1 MPYSARYSQEW
12 SNTLYTSGVGYFPE
26 VYSGS
31 VYPILIPGAMRVSD
45 SIFTNELGR
54 IGVYMTSGKI
64 DAGGNAVAIQSVT
77 SMLNSCVY
85 SSNITGTTLNL
96 DSAFTTANLTGTF
109 VISNNVNTG
118 TNLLTSS
125 ADILISQNVNTNNLI
140 SNVTL
145 YANNMI
151 VAGNFLAGTIT
162 TNVFAYQNLIQT
174 TQITCQTMIGDGRI
188 GSNNAA
194 FSGSG
199 AFGSAYGAFAFNGNI
214 RGNNLT
220 AGEVRSFFVDG
231 YANTFTVGFSRGPM
245 RGEFNAGSNGITTT
259 NGLTGQ
265 LAVANARVGS
275 NNVVSGGKIF
285 ANNFIGGIIGSNTV
299 TSQGGVSTSD
309 ESFGAVTAYANNIT
323 ANGNFAAT
331 MFVGALTNSGLD
343 VNATNVFAQNINALE
358 LKAGSNLL
366 TMATLSSPMVGTM
379 NCGSNNVTLSTGS
392 VTSQSFYGNVSAVN
406 MIVANVSSSNIVGR
420 IIGSNTI
427 SVTNFNASELIGRAE
442 SASNVITTGTISA
455 PQFQGAL
462 QLFSNTMSATSGNIF
477 VGTRIYSA
485 DVQGYTNSFSVK
497 SVVAGTVEGQLLVY
511 TNTIASTSLFANG
524 NVIGP
529 MNCFT
534 NTITASNLFANIY
547 TGRFIAVNVFSEAIF
562 SSVSIG
568 PINNTTGV
576 LSTQANII
584 ATDMYG
590 GILAYNNVIFTQ
602 NTLTYAF
609 DQTDM
614 GIFMLP
620 DTSNASTIGRSLSHY
635 ISNVNSFGGFW
646 STSSATPKVKF
657 ENWRVPPVNGST
669 TFAIGTSPG
678 GFNAVYF
685 PGVSGTYMNLGR
697 LPSVNQNLLQA
708 DTLVETWVYLNSYTS
723 NNYIMTSAQEGGFEN
738 WVLYI
743 STAGRLT
750 RRVRLNALGQLNT
763 ATNLSGVIPLNTW
776 TYISVTTLTGGQW
789 YGNVNG
795 NWFSSTSQPYAFTAG
810 PYSFFLGYG
819 GNSPSGSD
827 MYIRDSRIIHGGSLP
842 TTTNYTPET
851 SFGYTA
857 PTYASGGTVAYS
869 FSQEFLPFPSSNGW
883 SGGVTLP
890 DERVLFIPKDTDRF
904 GCYNPKFGIFSELT
918 PQMNAVSL
926 ANIAALI
933 KYNGDATVSYG
944 LLSTGVVTGPP
955 LLNLKMVVPFNGS
968 PNDIFG
974 GIVPT
979 VTGTI
984 VYNSV
989 TPKFVQ
995 SAIFTNTV
1003 NAASPATVYATY
1015 TLSPSITSLTF
1026 TGYTVACWVKIT
1038 TNPAGLNNSVLQT
1051 IFRFGETTGTAGRIE
1066 LFNTVNHATYGTCV
1080 LARYAATSTGP
1091 NFECSFRS
1099 FPLTVGT
1106 WYHAALVVSR
1116 ATGSTGDIK
1125 VYIEGRQW
1133 VSINET
1139 VTYTSLMGSFTPTM
1153 QIAGQAFNGE
1163 IDDFRVYGQPL
1174 SAAQVLE
1181 LYQTTVPYTGASS
1194 AYYQAGKIDRS
1205 LYLSSPPYTL
1215 DAGLVFYTPFD
1226 GVYIDVIGG
1235 KTPTITGSIPF
1246 TSQKFVQN
1254 IQVINNIATDASS
1267 NNIRYTITSL
1277 NIGTAAGFT
1286 ISFWGY
1292 IQSKHTSSS
1301 YGSLLGIKS
1310 TNANPMYF
1318 DIGEGFDLGNGVG
1331 LTGRN
1336 GSPTP
1341 SSNST
1346 TINTGY
1352 NPTPVFWH
1360 HFCLTCSGGASKLM
1374 TLYINAVGTS
1384 VEFLNDFVIA
1394 DIWLGRSGELNSK
1407 SFSGQ
1412 IDDLRIFKD
1421 RVFTAA
1427 EVLELS
1433 QFSPS
1438 GYQSPYYNY
1447 MTHQIAPGQQLD
1459 IGTGNNASI
1468 AFWFKD
1474 ADNLPPNT
1482 RQKCVFAFSNTATL
1496 TNTRSMIMYYG
1507 SNSSGSQYLRTLYYL
1522 PPAYSNSN
1530 IISNVVTTFTKNE
1543 WYHIGLTFSA
1553 GTSKL
1558 FINGIL
1564 QDTRTSIANDAV
1576 NFKFTNASSNLCLN
1590 FNTINP
1596 DQGESGSQ
1604 GYDEFRIYKRALSDT
1619 EMFELYQTGSNFI
1632 TPGTNKWVGG
1642 VLLPNGNV
1650 VCIPSTNAYVGIYD
1664 PYKNIMSLGQNTT
1677 GFNGG
1682 VLLPNGNVMCVP
1694 SSNTFIVEI
1703 DPTKQSPTATLNIS
1717 HGSSGAAP
1725 YCFGG
1730 CLLPN
1735 GKVVLAP
1742 ASGNAMIYD
1751 YRTRSVSNVSGYTTG
1766 TLKYSGACF
1775 ASTGEIILAP
1785 GSNAVAVGKIS
1796 QSGSFSVAASIGS
1809 NLSTACPLGNGKILF
1824 GTTQSTGAV
1833 FDPYTDTLT
1842 PVPLYGSY
1850 SGAVPLQDGRGLLV
1864 PNGSIVGTGL
1874 LIGQT
1879 PVTATAAL
1887 SPYLNKL

>member
-54 IGVYMTSGKI
+54 FGVYMTSGKI

-85 SSNITGTTLNL
+85 SSNITGATLNL

-125 ADILISQNVNTNNLI
+125 ADIIISQNVNTNNLI

-199 AFGSAYGAFAFNGNI
+199 AFGSAYGAFVFNGNL

-299 TSQGGVSTSD
+299 TSQGGVSTSG
-309 ESFGAVTAYANNIT
+309 ESFGAVTAHANNIN

-331 MFVGALTNSGLD
+331 LFVGALTNSGLD

-366 TMATLSSPMVGTM
+366 TMATLSSPMFGTM

-392 VTSQSFYGNVSAVN
+392 VTSQSFYGNVSAGN
-406 MIVANVSSSNIVGR
+406 MIVDNVSSSNIVGR

-427 SVTNFNASELIGRAE
+427 SVANFNAVELIGRAE

-657 ENWRVPPVNGST
+657 E
-669 TFAIGTSPG
+669 
-678 GFNAVYF
+678 
-685 PGVSGTYMNLGR
+685 
-697 LPSVNQNLLQA
+697 
-708 DTLVETWVYLNSYTS
+708 
-723 NNYIMTSAQEGGFEN
+723 
-738 WVLYI
+738 
-743 STAGRLT
+743 
-750 RRVRLNALGQLNT
+750 
-763 ATNLSGVIPLNTW
+763 
-776 TYISVTTLTGGQW
+776 
-789 YGNVNG
+789 
-795 NWFSSTSQPYAFTAG
+795 
-810 PYSFFLGYG
+810 
-819 GNSPSGSD
+819 
-827 MYIRDSRIIHGGSLP
+827 
-842 TTTNYTPET
+842 
-851 SFGYTA
+851 
-857 PTYASGGTVAYS
+857 
-869 FSQEFLPFPSSNGW
+869 PSSNGW

-933 KYNGDATVSYG
+933 KYNGDATVNYG

-984 VYNSV
+984 GYNTV

-1003 NAASPATVYATY
+1003 TAAAPATVYATY
-1015 TLSPSITSLTF
+1015 TLSPSITSVTF
-1026 TGYTVACWVKIT
+1026 TGYTVACWFKIQT
-1038 TNPAGLNNSVLQT
+1038 APAGLNNSILET
-1051 IFRFGETTGTAGRIE
+1051 IFRFGDTTGTNGRIE
-1066 LFNTVNHATYGTCV
+1066 LFYAQQHSIYGTAV
-1080 LARYAATSTGP
+1080 VARYAATSTGP
-1091 NFECSFRS
+1091 NFEITGTRAA
-1099 FPLTVGT
+1099 LTIGT
-1106 WYHAALVVSR
+1106 WYHAAIVVSR
-1116 ATGSTGDIK
+1116 ATGSSGTMK
-1125 VYIEGRQW
+1125 VYFNGVQLG
-1133 VSINET
+1133 
-1139 VTYTSLMGSFTPTM
+1139 VTRAYTSLMSSFTPTM
-1153 QIAGQAFNGE
+1153 QIAGQAYNGE
-1163 IDDFRVYGQPL
+1163 IDDFRAYGQPL
-1174 SAAQVLE
+1174 SDSQVLD
-1181 LYQTTVPYTGASS
+1181 LYNTTVPYTGATS
-1194 AYYQAGKIDRS
+1194 ALYQSGKIDRA

-1215 DAGLVFYTPFD
+1215 DAGLSFYTPFD

-1246 TSQKFVQN
+1246 TPQKFVQN
-1254 IQVINNIATDASS
+1254 IQVVNDIATDASS
-1267 NNIRYTITSL
+1267 NNINYSLTSL
-1277 NIGTAAGFT
+1277 NIGSVGGFT
-1286 ISFWGY
+1286 ISFWAY
-1292 IQSKHTSSS
+1292 ITQKHTSG
-1301 YGSLLGIKS
+1301 YGAFLGMTS
-1310 TNANPMYF
+1310 TDASPMYF
-1318 DIGEGFDLGNGVG
+1318 DIGEGPDVGNAVG
-1331 LTGRN
+1331 LYGQN

-1341 SSNST
+1341 ASNIIS
-1346 TINTGY
+1346 ISTGY
-1352 NPTPVFWH
+1352 NPTPVTWH
-1360 HFCLTCSGGASKLM
+1360 HICLTCSGGASKLM
-1374 TLYINAVGTS
+1374 TLYINSVGTS
-1384 VEFLNDFVIA
+1384 VAFLNDFTTANV
-1394 DIWLGRSGELNSK
+1394 WLGRSGQYNGH
-1407 SFSGQ
+1407 SFNGQ
-1412 IDDLRIFKD
+1412 FDDLRVYKN

-1427 EVLELS
+1427 EVIELF

-1447 MTHQIAPGQQLD
+1447 ITHQISSGQQLD

-1474 ADNLPPNT
+1474 ADNLPPNS

-1507 SNSSGSQYLRTLYYL
+1507 SNSSGSQYLQTLYYL
-1522 PPAYSNSN
+1522 PPTYSNSN

-1543 WYHIGLTFSA
+1543 WYHIGLTFSS

-1596 DQGESGSQ
+1596 DQGESGNQ

-1619 EMFELYQTGSNFI
+1619 EMFQLYQTGSNFI

-1717 HGSSGAAP
+1717 HGSAGAAP

-1785 GSNAVAVGKIS
+1785 GSNAIAVGKIS
-1796 QSGSFSVAASIGS
+1796 QSGSFSVATSIGS

-1842 PVPLYGSY
+1842 PVPLGGSY

-1864 PNGSIVGTGL
+1864 PNGSIIGTGL

>member
-31 VYPILIPGAMRVSD
+31 VYPILVPGSMRVSD
-45 SIFTNELGR
+45 NIFTNDLGR
-54 IGVYMTSGKI
+54 VGVYMTSGNI
-64 DAGGNAVAIQSVT
+64 DARGNTIAIQSDT

-85 SSNITGTTLNL
+85 SSNITGATLNL

-125 ADILISQNVNTNNLI
+125 ADIIISQNVRTTNLI

-199 AFGSAYGAFAFNGNI
+199 VFGSAFGAFIFNGDL

-220 AGEVRSFFVDG
+220 AGEVRPFFVEG
-231 YANTFTVGFSRGPM
+231 YANTFTVGLSRGPM
-245 RGEFNAGSNGITTT
+245 RGEFNAGSNSITTT
-259 NGLTGQ
+259 SGLTGQ

-285 ANNFIGGIIGSNTV
+285 SNNFIGGIIGSNTV
-299 TSQGGVSTSD
+299 TSQGGVSTSG
-309 ESFGAVTAYANNIT
+309 ESFGAVTAYANNIN

-331 MFVGALTNSGLD
+331 LFVGQLTNSGLD
-343 VNATNVFAQNINALE
+343 VNASNVFAQTINATE

-366 TMATLSSPMVGTM
+366 TMATLSSSMVGTM

-406 MIVANVSSSNIVGR
+406 MIVSNVSSSNIVGR
-420 IIGSNTI
+420 IIGANTI
-427 SVTNFNASELIGRAE
+427 SVANFKAAELIGRAE

-497 SVVAGTVEGQLLVY
+497 SVVAGTIEGQLLVY

-524 NVIGP
+524 NITGP

-547 TGRFIAVNVFSEAIF
+547 TGQFIAVNVFSEAIF

-584 ATDMYG
+584 SSDLFG

-614 GIFMLP
+614 GIFMRP

-646 STSSATPKVKF
+646 STSPTPKVRF
-657 ENWRVPPVNGST
+657 ENGRVPPVTGSEF
-669 TFAIGTSPG
+669 FAIGTSPG
-678 GFNAVYF
+678 GFSSAYF
-685 PGVSGTYMNLGR
+685 PGVSGSYINLGNI
-697 LPSVNQNLLQA
+697 PTVNQNLFQA
-708 DTLVETWVYLNSYTS
+708 DTLIEAWVYVNSYTS
-723 NNYIMTSAQEGGFEN
+723 NNYIISSAIEGGAEN
-738 WVLYI
+738 WSLFLSTSGIINI
-743 STAGRLT
+743 S
-750 RRVRLNALGQLNT
+750 VRTSNGQPYT
-763 ATNLSGVIPLNTW
+763 YTSVSGVIPLQTW
-776 TYISVTTLTGGQW
+776 TYISLTVLTSGLFYPHVDGSAT
-789 YGNVNG
+789 
-795 NWFSSTSQPYAFTAG
+795 FSGSLPYAFLSG

-819 GNSPSGSD
+819 GNSPSVTD
-827 MYIRDSRIIHGGSLP
+827 MYIRDARIIHGGSLP
-842 TTTNYTPET
+842 TLPSYTPET
-851 SFGYTA
+851 AFGLS
-857 PTYASGGTVAYS
+857 PPSYASGSKVAFS
-869 FSQEFLPFPSSNGW
+869 FSQNYLPVPSSNGW

-926 ANIAALI
+926 SNIAALI
-933 KYNGDATVSYG
+933 KYDGGATVNYG

-955 LLNLKMVVPFNGS
+955 LLNLKMVVPFDGSS
-968 PNDIFG
+968 PNDIYG

-984 VYNSV
+984 GYNTV
-989 TPKFVQ
+989 TPKFSQ

-1003 NAASPATVYATY
+1003 DAVTPASVFATY
-1015 TLSPSITSLTF
+1015 SLSPSITSLTF
-1026 TGYTVACWVKIT
+1026 TGYTVACWVKIL
-1038 TNPAGLNNSVLQT
+1038 TNPGGLNNSVLQT
-1051 IFRFGETTGTAGRIE
+1051 IFRFGQTTGTAGRIE
-1066 LFNTVNHATYGTCV
+1066 LFNTVSHSTYGTCV

-1091 NFECSFRS
+1091 NFECAFRS
-1099 FPLTVGT
+1099 FPLNTGT
-1106 WYHAALVVSR
+1106 WYHTALVVSR

-1174 SAAQVLE
+1174 SSAQVLE
-1181 LYQTTVPYTGASS
+1181 LYQTTVPYTGAST
-1194 AYYQAGKIDRS
+1194 AYYQSGKIDRS

-1215 DAGLVFYTPFD
+1215 DAGLSFYTPFD
-1226 GVYIDVIGG
+1226 GVYVDVIGG

-1246 TSQKFVQN
+1246 TPQKFVQN
-1254 IQVINNIATDASS
+1254 IQVINNIGIDVSS

-1301 YGSLLGIKS
+1301 YGSFLGIKS
-1310 TNANPMYF
+1310 TDANPMYF
-1318 DIGEGFDLGNGVG
+1318 DIGEGFALGNGVG

-1352 NPTPVFWH
+1352 DPTPVFWH
-1360 HFCLTCSGGASKLM
+1360 HFCLTCSGGASKVM

-1384 VEFLNDFVIA
+1384 VAFLNDFTIA

-1412 IDDLRIFKD
+1412 FDDLQVYKN

-1433 QFSPS
+1433 QFSPT

-1447 MTHQIAPGQQLD
+1447 MTHQIAPSQQLD
-1459 IGTGNNASI
+1459 IGTANNASI

-1530 IISNVVTTFTKNE
+1530 IISNVVTSFTKDV

-1558 FINGIL
+1558 FINGTL

-1590 FNTINP
+1590 FNTINA

-1619 EMFELYQTGSNFI
+1619 EMFQLYQTGSNFI
-1632 TPGTNKWVGG
+1632 TSGTNKWVGG

-1694 SSNTFIVEI
+1694 SSNTFLVEI
-1703 DPTKQSPTATLNIS
+1703 DPTKQSATATLNIS
-1717 HGSSGAAP
+1717 HGSAGAAP

-1735 GKVVLAP
+1735 GNVILAP

-1751 YRTRSVSNVSGYTTG
+1751 YRTRSVSNVTGYTTG
-1766 TLKYSGACF
+1766 TLKYSGGCF
-1775 ASTGEIILAP
+1775 SPTGEIILAP

-1796 QSGSFSVAASIGS
+1796 QSGAFSVATSIGS

-1824 GTTQSTGAV
+1824 GTTQTTGAV
-1833 FDPYTDTLT
+1833 FDPYTDTLS
-1842 PVPLYGSY
+1842 PFPLGGSY

-1864 PNGSIVGTGL
+1864 PSGSMIGTAL

-1879 PVTATAAL
+1879 PMTATAAL

>member
-31 VYPILIPGAMRVSD
+31 VYPILVPGSMRVSD
-45 SIFTNELGR
+45 NIFTNDLGR
-54 IGVYMTSGKI
+54 VGVYMTSGNI
-64 DAGGNAVAIQSVT
+64 DARGNSIAIQSDT

-85 SSNITGTTLNL
+85 SSNITGATLNL

-118 TNLLTSS
+118 TNLLTSTS
-125 ADILISQNVNTNNLI
+125 DILISQNVNTNNLI

-199 AFGSAYGAFAFNGNI
+199 AFGSAYGAFVFNGNL

-220 AGEVRSFFVDG
+220 AGEVRPFFVEG
-231 YANTFTVGFSRGPM
+231 YANTFTVGLSRGPM
-245 RGEFNAGSNGITTT
+245 RGEFNSGSNSITTT

-265 LAVANARVGS
+265 LAVANARVGA

-285 ANNFIGGIIGSNTV
+285 SNNFIGGIIGSNTV
-299 TSQGGVSTSD
+299 TSQGGVSTSG

-331 MFVGALTNSGLD
+331 LFVGALTNSGLD
-343 VNATNVFAQNINALE
+343 VNASNVFAQNISATE

-366 TMATLSSPMVGTM
+366 TMATLSSSMVGTM

-406 MIVANVSSSNIVGR
+406 MIVGNVSSSNIVGR
-420 IIGSNTI
+420 IIGANTI

-497 SVVAGTVEGQLLVY
+497 SVVAGTVEGPLLVY

-547 TGRFIAVNVFSEAIF
+547 TGQFIAVNVFSEAIF

-584 ATDMYG
+584 ASDMYG

-614 GIFMLP
+614 GIFMRP

-635 ISNVNSFGGFW
+635 ISNVNSAGGFW
-646 STSSATPKVKF
+646 STSSLTPKVRF
-657 ENWRVPPVNGST
+657 ENWRVPPVIGST

-678 GFNAVYF
+678 GFSSVYF
-685 PGVSGTYMNLGR
+685 PGVSGSYMNLGN
-697 LPSVNQNLLQA
+697 LPAVNQNLLQA
-708 DTLVETWVYLNSYTS
+708 DTLVEAWVYLNSYTS
-723 NNYIMTSAQEGGFEN
+723 NNYIMSSAIEGGSEN
-738 WVLYI
+738 WTLYF
-743 STAGRLT
+743 STSGRLT
-750 RRVRLNALGQLNT
+750 RRVRLSNGQLNT
-763 ATNLSGVIPLNTW
+763 ATNLSSVIPLNTW
-776 TYISVTTLTGGQW
+776 TYISVTTLTGGQF
-789 YGNVNG
+789 YTNVNG
-795 NWFSSTSQPYAFTAG
+795 NWWASTTTPYAFLTG
-810 PYSFFLGYG
+810 PYNFFLGYG
-819 GNSPSGSD
+819 GNSPSVTD
-827 MYIRDSRIIHGGSLP
+827 MYIRDARIIHGGSLP
-842 TTTNYTPET
+842 TTTNYSPDT
-851 SFGYTA
+851 SFGLG
-857 PTYASGGTVAYS
+857 PPSYASGSTVAFS
-869 FSQEFLPFPSSNGW
+869 FSQTFLPVPSSNGW

-904 GCYNPKFGIFSELT
+904 GCYNPKFGVFSELT

-926 ANIAALI
+926 SNIAALI
-933 KYNGDATVSYG
+933 KYDGDTTVSYG
-944 LLSTGVVTGPP
+944 LLSSGVVTGPP

-968 PNDIFG
+968 LNDTFG

-979 VTGTI
+979 VTGAI
-984 VYNSV
+984 GYNTV

-1003 NAASPATVYATY
+1003 NAVTPASVYATY
-1015 TLSPSITSLTF
+1015 ALSPSITSLTF
-1026 TGYTVACWVKIT
+1026 TGYTVACWFKIL
-1038 TNPAGLNNSVLQT
+1038 TNPVGLNNSVLQT
-1051 IFRFGETTGTAGRIE
+1051 IFRFGQTTGTAGRIE
-1066 LFNTVNHATYGTCV
+1066 LFNAVNNSTYGTCV
-1080 LARYAATSTGP
+1080 LARYASTSTGP
-1091 NFECSFRS
+1091 DFECAFRNFS
-1099 FPLTVGT
+1099 LTIGT
-1106 WYHAALVVSR
+1106 WYHVALVVSR
-1116 ATGSTGDIK
+1116 ATGSTGELK
-1125 VYIEGRQW
+1125 VYINGRQW
-1133 VSINET
+1133 VSLYET

-1153 QIAGQAFNGE
+1153 QIAGQAYNGE
-1163 IDDFRVYGQPL
+1163 IDDFRVYGQAL
-1174 SAAQVLE
+1174 GNEQILD
-1181 LYQTTVPYTGASS
+1181 LYNTTVPYTGAT
-1194 AYYQAGKIDRS
+1194 AVLYQSGKIDRA

-1215 DAGLVFYTPFD
+1215 DAGLSFYTPFD
-1226 GVYIDVIGG
+1226 GVYVDVIGG

-1246 TSQKFVQN
+1246 TPQKFVQN
-1254 IQVINNIATDASS
+1254 IQVVNNINLSS
-1267 NNIRYTITSL
+1267 TTNNISYSLTSL
-1277 NIGTAAGFT
+1277 NIGSVGGFT
-1286 ISFWGY
+1286 ISFWAY
-1292 IQSKHTSSS
+1292 INEKQTSLFT
-1301 YGSLLGIKS
+1301 YGAFLGMTS
-1310 TNANPMYF
+1310 TDASPMFF
-1318 DIGEGFDLGNGVG
+1318 DIGEGTGIGNVVG
-1331 LTGRN
+1331 LTGQN

-1341 SSNST
+1341 SSN
-1346 TINTGY
+1346 TITISTGY
-1352 NPTPVFWH
+1352 DPTATFWH
-1360 HFCLTCSGGASKLM
+1360 HICLTCSGGASKVM
-1374 TLYINAVGTS
+1374 TLYINSVGTS
-1384 VEFLNDFVIA
+1384 VAFLNDFTIA
-1394 DIWLGRSGELNSK
+1394 NIWLGRSGAANIRA
-1407 SFSGQ
+1407 FNGQ
-1412 IDDLRIFKD
+1412 FDDLRVYKN
-1421 RVFTAA
+1421 RVFTAQ
-1427 EVLELS
+1427 EVLTLF

-1447 MTHQIAPGQQLD
+1447 ATHQIASGQQLD
-1459 IGTGNNASI
+1459 IGTANNASI

-1522 PPAYSNSN
+1522 PPAYSTSN
-1530 IISNVVTTFTKNE
+1530 IISNVVTSFTKNE
-1543 WYHIGLTFSA
+1543 WYHIGLTFNA

-1558 FINGIL
+1558 FINGAL

-1576 NFKFTNASSNLCLN
+1576 NFRFTNATSNLCLN

-1596 DQGESGSQ
+1596 DQGESGNQ

-1619 EMFELYQTGSNFI
+1619 EMFQLYQTGSNFI
-1632 TPGTNKWVGG
+1632 TAGTNKWVGG

-1664 PYKNIMSLGQNTT
+1664 PNKNIMSLGQNTT

-1694 SSNTFIVEI
+1694 SSNTFLVEI

-1717 HGSSGAAP
+1717 HGSAGADP

-1735 GKVVLAP
+1735 GNVILAP

-1751 YRTRSVSNVSGYTTG
+1751 YRTRAVSNVTGYTAG

-1775 ASTGEIILAP
+1775 SSTGEVILAP
-1785 GSNAVAVGKIS
+1785 GSNVVAVGKIS
-1796 QSGSFSVAASIGS
+1796 QRGVFSTATSVSS
-1809 NLSTACPLGNGKILF
+1809 NLSTCCPLGNGKILF

-1842 PVPLYGSY
+1842 PVPMYGSY

>member
-12 SNTLYTSGVGYFPE
+12 GNTLYTSGVTYFPE

-31 VYPILIPGAMRVSD
+31 VYSLLIPGTMRIND
-45 SIFTNELGR
+45 DIFTNELGR
-54 IGVYMTSGKI
+54 AGVFMTSGQI
-64 DAGGNAVAIQSVT
+64 DSGANTITIQSDT
-77 SMLNSCVY
+77 SMLNSCVF
-85 SSNITGTTLNL
+85 SSNITGATLNL

-118 TNLLTSS
+118 TNLLTSTS
-125 ADILISQNVNTNNLI
+125 DIIISQNVNTTNLI

-145 YANNMI
+145 YANNMF

-162 TNVFAYQNLIQT
+162 TNVFAYQNLIRTNQV
-174 TQITCQTMIGDGRI
+174 TCQTMIGDGRI
-188 GSNNAA
+188 GSNNAT
-194 FSGSG
+194 FSHTG
-199 AFGSAYGAFAFNGNI
+199 AFGSVFGAFGFNDSI

-220 AGEVRSFFVDG
+220 AGEIRSFFVEG
-231 YANTFTVGFSRGPM
+231 YANAFTVGLSRGPM
-245 RGEFNAGSNGITTT
+245 RGQFNAGSNSITTT
-259 NGLTGQ
+259 SGLTGQ

-275 NNVVSGGKIF
+275 NSVVSEGKIF
-285 ANNFIGGIIGSNTV
+285 SNNFIGGIIGSNTV
-299 TSQGGVSTSD
+299 TSQGGVSTSG
-309 ESFGAVTAYANNIT
+309 ESFGAVTAFANNIS
-323 ANGNFAAT
+323 ANGSFAAT
-331 MFVGALTNSGLD
+331 LFVGALTNSGLD
-343 VNATNVFAQNINALE
+343 VNASNVLAQSISAQE

-366 TMATLSSPMVGTM
+366 TMAILSSPMSGTM
-379 NCGSNNVTLSTGS
+379 NCGSNNVTLSTGN
-392 VTSQSFYGNVSAVN
+392 VTSQSFYGNVSVGN
-406 MIVANVSSSNIVGR
+406 MFVSNVSSSNIVGR
-420 IIGSNTI
+420 IIGANTI

-442 SASNVITTGTISA
+442 SASNVVTTGTISA
-455 PQFQGAL
+455 PQFQGTL
-462 QLFSNTMSATSGNIF
+462 QLFNNTMSATSGNIF
-477 VGTRIYSA
+477 VGTRILSA
-485 DVQGYTNSFSVK
+485 DVQGYTNNFNVR
-497 SVVAGTVEGQLLVY
+497 SVVAGTLEGALFVF
-511 TNTIASTSLFANG
+511 TNTISSTSLFAGG
-524 NVIGP
+524 NIAGP

-534 NTITASNLFANIY
+534 NTITASNLFTTTY
-547 TGRFIAVNVFSEAIF
+547 TGQFVAVNVFAESIF
-562 SSVSIG
+562 SAISIG
-568 PINNTTGV
+568 PINNTSGV
-576 LSTQANII
+576 LSTQANVV
-584 ATDMYG
+584 AADMFG

-620 DTSNASTIGRSLSHY
+620 DTSNSSTIGRSLSHY

-646 STSSATPKVKF
+646 STSPTPKVKF
-657 ENWRVPPVNGST
+657 E
-669 TFAIGTSPG
+669 
-678 GFNAVYF
+678 
-685 PGVSGTYMNLGR
+685 
-697 LPSVNQNLLQA
+697 
-708 DTLVETWVYLNSYTS
+708 
-723 NNYIMTSAQEGGFEN
+723 
-738 WVLYI
+738 
-743 STAGRLT
+743 
-750 RRVRLNALGQLNT
+750 
-763 ATNLSGVIPLNTW
+763 
-776 TYISVTTLTGGQW
+776 
-789 YGNVNG
+789 
-795 NWFSSTSQPYAFTAG
+795 
-810 PYSFFLGYG
+810 
-819 GNSPSGSD
+819 
-827 MYIRDSRIIHGGSLP
+827 
-842 TTTNYTPET
+842 
-851 SFGYTA
+851 
-857 PTYASGGTVAYS
+857 
-869 FSQEFLPFPSSNGW
+869 PSSNGW

-926 ANIAALI
+926 SNIAALI
-933 KYNGDATVSYG
+933 KYDGATTVNYG

-955 LLNLKMVVPFNGS
+955 LLSLKMVVPFNGS
-968 PNDIFG
+968 LNDTFG

-979 VTGTI
+979 ETGSITF
-984 VYNSV
+984 NTV

-995 SAIFTNTV
+995 SAVFLNTV
-1003 NAASPATVYATY
+1003 TAIAPATVFATY
-1015 TLSPSITSLTF
+1015 ALSPSITSLTF
-1026 TGYTVACWVKIT
+1026 TGYTVACWFKILVA
-1038 TNPAGLNNSVLQT
+1038 PGGLNNSILET
-1051 IFRFGETTGTAGRIE
+1051 IFRFGGTTGTNGRIE
-1066 LFNTVNHATYGTCV
+1066 LFYAQQNSVYGTAV
-1080 LARYAATSTGP
+1080 VARYAATSTGP
-1091 NFECSFRS
+1091 NFEITGTRAA
-1099 FPLTVGT
+1099 LTIGT
-1106 WYHAALVVSR
+1106 WFHVSLVVSR
-1116 ATGSTGDIK
+1116 ATGSSGTMKLYFNG
-1125 VYIEGRQW
+1125 VQLG
-1133 VSINET
+1133 
-1139 VTYTSLMGSFTPTM
+1139 VTRAYTSLMSSFTPTM

-1163 IDDFRVYGQPL
+1163 IDDFRAYGQPL
-1174 SAAQVLE
+1174 SDVEVLE
-1181 LYQTTVPYTGASS
+1181 LYNTTVPYTGATS
-1194 AYYQAGKIDRS
+1194 ALYQSGKIDRA

-1215 DAGLVFYTPFD
+1215 DAGLIFYTPFD
-1226 GVYIDVIGG
+1226 GVYVDVISG
-1235 KTPTITGSIPF
+1235 KTQTITGSIPF

-1254 IQVINNIATDASS
+1254 IQVINNIAIDASS
-1267 NNIRYTITSL
+1267 NNISYSLTSL

-1310 TNANPMYF
+1310 TDANPMYF
-1318 DIGEGFDLGNGVG
+1318 DIGEGFALGNGVG

-1352 NPTPVFWH
+1352 DPQPIFWH
-1360 HFCLTCSGGASKLM
+1360 HFCLTCSGGASKVM
-1374 TLYINAVGTS
+1374 ALYINATGTS
-1384 VEFLNDFVIA
+1384 VVFLNDFTIA
-1394 DIWLGRSGELNSK
+1394 DIFLGRSGELNSK

-1412 IDDLRIFKD
+1412 IDDLRIFKN
-1421 RVFTAA
+1421 RVFTAD
-1427 EVLELS
+1427 EVLTLS
-1433 QFSPS
+1433 QVQPS

-1447 MTHQIAPGQQLD
+1447 ATHQIASGQQLD
-1459 IGTGNNASI
+1459 IGTANNASI

-1530 IISNVVTTFTKNE
+1530 IISNVVTSFTKNE
-1543 WYHIGLTFSA
+1543 WYHIGLTFNA

-1558 FINGIL
+1558 FINGAL

-1576 NFKFTNASSNLCLN
+1576 NFRFTNASSNLCLN
-1590 FNTINP
+1590 FNTINA

-1604 GYDEFRIYKRALSDT
+1604 AYDEFRIYKRALSDT
-1619 EMFELYQTGSNFI
+1619 EMFELYQTGGNFI
-1632 TPGTNKWVGG
+1632 TSGTNKWVGG

-1664 PYKNIMSLGQNTT
+1664 PNRNIMSLGQNTT

-1682 VLLPNGNVMCVP
+1682 VLLPNGNVICVP
-1694 SSNTFIVEI
+1694 SSNTFLVEI

-1717 HGSSGAAP
+1717 HGSAGAAP

-1735 GKVVLAP
+1735 GNVILSP

-1751 YRTRSVSNVSGYTTG
+1751 YRTRSVSNVTGYTTG

-1775 ASTGEIILAP
+1775 SPTGEIILAP

-1796 QSGSFSVAASIGS
+1796 QSGAFSVATSVGS

-1824 GTTQSTGAV
+1824 GTTQTTGAV

-1842 PVPLYGSY
+1842 PITLYGSY

-1864 PNGSIVGTGL
+1864 PNGSTIGTAL
-1874 LIGQT
+1874 LNGQT
-1879 PVTATAAL
+1879 PMTATAAL

>member
-1 MPYSARYSQEW
+1 M
-12 SNTLYTSGVGYFPE
+12 F
-26 VYSGS
+26 
-31 VYPILIPGAMRVSD
+31 
-45 SIFTNELGR
+45 
-54 IGVYMTSGKI
+54 
-64 DAGGNAVAIQSVT
+64 
-77 SMLNSCVY
+77 
-85 SSNITGTTLNL
+85 
-96 DSAFTTANLTGTF
+96 
-109 VISNNVNTG
+109 
-118 TNLLTSS
+118 
-125 ADILISQNVNTNNLI
+125 
-140 SNVTL
+140 
-145 YANNMI
+145 

-162 TNVFAYQNLIQT
+162 TNVFAYQNLIRTNQV
-174 TQITCQTMIGDGRI
+174 TCQTMIGDGRI
-188 GSNNAA
+188 GSNNAT
-194 FSGSG
+194 FSHTG
-199 AFGSAYGAFAFNGNI
+199 AFGSVFGAFGFNDSI

-220 AGEVRSFFVDG
+220 AGEIRSFFVEG
-231 YANTFTVGFSRGPM
+231 YANAFTVGLSRGPM
-245 RGEFNAGSNGITTT
+245 RGQFNAGSNSITTT
-259 NGLTGQ
+259 SGLTGQ

-275 NNVVSGGKIF
+275 NSVVSEGKIF
-285 ANNFIGGIIGSNTV
+285 SNNFIGGIIGSNTV
-299 TSQGGVSTSD
+299 TSQGGVSTSG
-309 ESFGAVTAYANNIT
+309 ESFGAVTAFANNIS
-323 ANGNFAAT
+323 ANGSFAAT
-331 MFVGALTNSGLD
+331 LFVGALTNSGLD
-343 VNATNVFAQNINALE
+343 VNASNVLAQSISAQE

-366 TMATLSSPMVGTM
+366 TMAILSSPMSGTM
-379 NCGSNNVTLSTGS
+379 NCGSNNVTLSTGN
-392 VTSQSFYGNVSAVN
+392 VTSQSFYGNVSVGN
-406 MIVANVSSSNIVGR
+406 MFVSNVSSSNIVGR
-420 IIGSNTI
+420 IIGANTI

-442 SASNVITTGTISA
+442 SASNVVTTGTISA
-455 PQFQGAL
+455 PQFQGTL
-462 QLFSNTMSATSGNIF
+462 QLFNNTMSATSGNIF
-477 VGTRIYSA
+477 VGTRILSA
-485 DVQGYTNSFSVK
+485 DVQGYTNNFNVR
-497 SVVAGTVEGQLLVY
+497 SVVAGTLEGALFVF
-511 TNTIASTSLFANG
+511 TNTISSTSLFAGG
-524 NVIGP
+524 NIAGP

-534 NTITASNLFANIY
+534 NTITASNLFTTTY
-547 TGRFIAVNVFSEAIF
+547 TGQFVAVNVFAESIF
-562 SSVSIG
+562 SAISIG
-568 PINNTTGV
+568 PINNTSGV
-576 LSTQANII
+576 LSTQANVV
-584 ATDMYG
+584 AADMFG

-620 DTSNASTIGRSLSHY
+620 DTSNSSTIGRSLSHY

-657 ENWRVPPVNGST
+657 ENWRVPPVTGST

-685 PGVSGTYMNLGR
+685 PGVSGSYMKLGT

-708 DTLVETWVYLNSYTS
+708 NTLVETWVYLNSYTS

-776 TYISVTTLTGGQW
+776 TYISVTSLPGGQW
-789 YGNVNG
+789 YGNVDG
-795 NWFSSTSQPYAFTAG
+795 NWFSSTGQPYAFTAG
-810 PYSFFLGYG
+810 SYSFFLGYG
-819 GNSPSGSD
+819 GNSPSVSD
-827 MYIRDSRIIHGGSLP
+827 MYIRDSRIIHGGVLP

-926 ANIAALI
+926 SNIAALI
-933 KYNGDATVSYG
+933 KYDGATTVNYG

-955 LLNLKMVVPFNGS
+955 LLSLKMVVPFNGS
-968 PNDIFG
+968 LNDTFG

-979 VTGTI
+979 ATGSITFNT
-984 VYNSV
+984 VS
-989 TPKFVQ
+989 PKFVQ
-995 SAIFTNTV
+995 SAVFLNTV
-1003 NAASPATVYATY
+1003 TAAAPATVFATY
-1015 TLSPSITSLTF
+1015 ALSPSITSLTF
-1026 TGYTVACWVKIT
+1026 TGYTVACWFKILVA
-1038 TNPAGLNNSVLQT
+1038 PGGLNNSILET
-1051 IFRFGETTGTAGRIE
+1051 IFRFGGTTGTNGRIE
-1066 LFNTVNHATYGTCV
+1066 LFYAQQNSVYGTAV
-1080 LARYAATSTGP
+1080 VARYAATSTGP
-1091 NFECSFRS
+1091 NFEITGTRAA
-1099 FPLTVGT
+1099 LTIGT
-1106 WYHAALVVSR
+1106 WFHVSLVVSR
-1116 ATGSTGDIK
+1116 ATGSSGTMKLYFNG
-1125 VYIEGRQW
+1125 VQLG
-1133 VSINET
+1133 
-1139 VTYTSLMGSFTPTM
+1139 VTRAYTSLMSSFTPTM

-1163 IDDFRVYGQPL
+1163 IDDFRAYGQPL
-1174 SAAQVLE
+1174 SDVEVLE
-1181 LYQTTVPYTGASS
+1181 LYNTTVPYTGATS
-1194 AYYQAGKIDRS
+1194 ALYQSGKIDRA

-1215 DAGLVFYTPFD
+1215 DAGLIFYTPFD
-1226 GVYIDVIGG
+1226 GVYVDVISG
-1235 KTPTITGSIPF
+1235 KTQTITGSIPF

-1254 IQVINNIATDASS
+1254 IQVINNIAIDASS
-1267 NNIRYTITSL
+1267 NNISYSLTSL

-1310 TNANPMYF
+1310 TDANPMYF
-1318 DIGEGFDLGNGVG
+1318 DIGEGFALGNGVG

-1352 NPTPVFWH
+1352 DPQPIFWH
-1360 HFCLTCSGGASKLM
+1360 HFCLTCSGGASKVM
-1374 TLYINAVGTS
+1374 ALYINATGTS
-1384 VEFLNDFVIA
+1384 VVFLNDFTIA
-1394 DIWLGRSGELNSK
+1394 DIFLGRSGELNSK

-1412 IDDLRIFKD
+1412 IDDLRIFKN
-1421 RVFTAA
+1421 RVFTAD
-1427 EVLELS
+1427 EVLTLS
-1433 QFSPS
+1433 QVQPS

-1447 MTHQIAPGQQLD
+1447 ATHQIASGQQLD
-1459 IGTGNNASI
+1459 IGTANNASI

-1530 IISNVVTTFTKNE
+1530 IISNVVTSFTKNE
-1543 WYHIGLTFSA
+1543 WYHIGLTFNA

-1558 FINGIL
+1558 FINGAL

-1576 NFKFTNASSNLCLN
+1576 NFRFTNASSNLCLN
-1590 FNTINP
+1590 FNTINA

-1604 GYDEFRIYKRALSDT
+1604 AYDEFRIYKRALSDT
-1619 EMFELYQTGSNFI
+1619 EMFELYQTGGNFI
-1632 TPGTNKWVGG
+1632 TSGTNKWVGG

-1664 PYKNIMSLGQNTT
+1664 PNRNIMSLGQNTT

-1694 SSNTFIVEI
+1694 SSNTFLVEI

-1717 HGSSGAAP
+1717 HGSAGAAP

-1735 GKVVLAP
+1735 GNVILSP

-1751 YRTRSVSNVSGYTTG
+1751 YRTRSVSNVTGYTTG

-1775 ASTGEIILAP
+1775 SPTGEIILAP

-1796 QSGSFSVAASIGS
+1796 QSGAFSVATSVGS

-1824 GTTQSTGAV
+1824 GTTQTTGAV

-1842 PVPLYGSY
+1842 PITLYGSY

-1864 PNGSIVGTGL
+1864 PNGSTIGTAL
-1874 LIGQT
+1874 LNGQT
-1879 PVTATAAL
+1879 PMTATAAL